1 MSKLDA
7 FSEIVQTNAPT
18 SALTWLRLGGPIEYL
33 AEPRDEE
40 ELVGVLK
47 ACREDGVRARV
58 LGDGSNLLVSDVGAP
73 GLAIRLTAPAFCEIQ
88 LDAPFVVAGGGAKV
102 GRLATATATAGL
114 AGLEGLIGIPGTVG
128 AGVAL
133 NASTND
139 ASFEEYVE
147 SVRVAYFNGEI
158 AELSK
163 SDIVFGDGVSSLE
176 NAIVLSAK
184 FCLTPENPEEL
195 AKRLQKIW
203 IVRKQTTPDATEG
216 CARMFK
222 NPRGQRAAD
231 LIADAGFRGARI
243 GGAVVCERNP
253 NFVEASEGCASE
265 DVKRLLNLIQTQAR
279 ERLGVELERELE
291 IW

>member
-1 MSKLDA
+1 MGKLDA
-7 FSEIVQTNAPT
+7 FKEIVRTNAPT

-33 AEPRDEE
+33 AEPRTEE
-40 ELVGVLK
+40 ELIGVLK

-73 GLAIRLTAPAFCEIQ
+73 GLAIRLTAPAFCDIQ

-158 AELSK
+158 AELAK

-184 FCLTPENPEEL
+184 FRLTPENPEEL